1 MPTLSIESG
10 AVQAL
15 LLATAAGLSTTIGS
29 LLGISVRRPGDRFMS
44 FTLGLSAGVML
55 LVSFVELLPS
65 SIEAVGFVQA
75 QVCFFAGL
83 LAYFMIDYLVPHDY
97 LGQHD
102 HPGGES
108 AHVRRRQGGHPA
120 AGLYRTGV
128 LVALGLSIHNFPE
141 GMAVFVGGVEDVQVG
156 LAIAVAIAIHNV
168 PEGLAISAPIYA
180 ATGSRSKGFLWSFFS
195 GVTEVMGAVLA
206 ALILLPFLTDRLL
219 AWVLAFV
226 AGIMVL
232 ISIDEL
238 IPSAKSFDSEHAAVM
253 GVLVG
258 MAVMAASLHVLG

>member
-1 MPTLSIESG
+1 MSE
-10 AVQAL
+10 AL
-15 LLATAAGLSTTIGS
+15 LLATGAGLSTTIGS
-29 LLGISVRRPGDRFMS
+29 LLGISVRRPGDRFLS

-65 SIEAVGFVQA
+65 AMEAVGVGPVQA
-75 QVCFFAGL
+75 QICFFAGL
-83 LAYFMIDYLVPHDY
+83 LTYFLIDFLVPHDY
-97 LGQHD
+97 IGQHD

-108 AHVRRRQGGHPA
+108 AHVGQRKDQGLPA
-120 AGLYRTGV
+120 DRLYRTGV
-128 LVALGLSIHNFPE
+128 LVAIGLSIHNFPE
-141 GMAVFVGGVEDVQVG
+141 GMAVFVGGLEDVQVG

-180 ATGSRSKGFLWSFFS
+180 ATGNRRKAFLWSFFS
-195 GVTEVMGAVLA
+195 GVAEVLGAVLA
-206 ALILLPFLTDRLL
+206 ALILLPFLTEQLL

-238 IPSAKSFDSEHAAVM
+238 IPSAKSFGSEHAPIL
-253 GVLVG
+253 GVLTG
-258 MAVMAASLHVLG
+258 MAMMAASLHFLG

>member
-1 MPTLSIESG
+1 
-10 AVQAL
+10 
-15 LLATAAGLSTTIGS
+15 
-29 LLGISVRRPGDRFMS
+29 MS

-65 SIEAVGFVQA
+65 AIDAVGFVQA
-75 QVCFFAGL
+75 QGFLFAGL

-108 AHVRRRQGGHPA
+108 AHVRQHGDRGLPP

-226 AGIMVL
+226 AGVMVL

-238 IPSAKSFDSEHAAVM
+238 IPSAKSFDSEHAAIV

-258 MAVMAASLHVLG
+258 MAVMAGSLHVLG

>member
-1 MPTLSIESG
+1 MDPG

-15 LLATAAGLSTTIGS
+15 MLATAAGLSTTIGS

-65 SIEAVGFVQA
+65 AIDAVGFVQA
-75 QVCFFAGL
+75 QGFFFAGL
-83 LAYFMIDYLVPHDY
+83 LAYFLIDYLVPHDY

-102 HPGGES
+102 HPGGAS
-108 AHVRRRQGGHPA
+108 AHVRRHGDRRPPA

-238 IPSAKSFDSEHAAVM
+238 IPSAKSFDSEHAAIV